1 MAQRRTHDWASLFE
15 EQKNSGKT
23 AAQFCEEKKIHQNL
37 WYKHKQ
43 KMKPGFIEI
52 PNKAEKAEQ
61 EGIKIITIDFEIKIK
76 TGCSDERLL
85 SLIKCLGMN
94 HAV

>member
-52 PNKAEKAEQ
+52 PNKTKKAVQ
-61 EGIKIITIDFEIKIK
+61 EGIQIITTDFEIKVK
-76 TGCSDERLL
+76 AGCSDEKLL

>member
-43 KMKPGFIEI
+43 KMKPCFIEI
-52 PNKAEKAEQ
+52 SNKVEKPKH
-61 EGIKIITIDFEIKIK
+61 EGIQIITHDFEIKIK
-76 TGCSDERLL
+76 AGCSNEKLL